1 MRTAQEIAYDESLS
15 LERRA
20 HLLAGIVDDPPSES
34 ERSLAEGYAEM
45 IELKRLARQL
55 AEDRDDELGRV
66 PGR

>member
-1 MRTAQEIAYDESLS
+1 MRTAQEIAYTWYADRE
-15 LERRA
+15 
-20 HLLAGIVDDPPSES
+20 GDPPSES